1 MSNKYPIY
9 NWKSSPRKKDLG
21 FTRWKIENFRSVG
34 MDNEAQEVELAPLTI
49 LCGDNSA
56 GKSSFIKSIL
66 FMAQTFTNPEIEDKP
81 KLEVMGNLVNIGA
94 YLNAINVEVVGATDE
109 DLAEMQISRESYLD
123 YAIGDSYINFSC
135 SLDIPA
141 SDYLSNNLLVQNP
154 NFDSYSQIHLSYT
167 FTDTGN
173 YRDFGEN
180 ATKESAIKKHLDGD
194 LVVGMGAS
202 ENYAEL
208 KHFKADFVKFFN
220 SESENSIPYQKLV
233 DLPNQQIITTPDKLA
248 KELEISPKT
257 LRQWLR
263 DNFSKEKGTKWK
275 LTKEHIEAARNHWEK
290 VGPSFKVDTLE
301 VVDEFIPDNQANGR
315 TLVRLEKEIERG
327 KYKRFWSGEFLTQ
340 RASMPDIKNITG
352 GYSFKRTKHE
362 NRLDILNSFELNEVL
377 DKSEPRYEY
386 NFLGSLS
393 GGVPRSK
400 LVNRDKVE
408 IINSISKEI
417 TGSLINAMQ
426 ALEIELP
433 SVMEGCFG
441 VDMTPY
447 DNKDADEWE
456 RMVMENSDDFSE
468 YMSKDTLTK
477 SEALEKMNIIDAQLQ
492 QLKEDEE
499 LKRRNLEDLQFT
511 EGIEVPIDDNEK
523 EDSADSN
530 FFPESYFRTTKDSLL
545 DEKDELN
552 QILVGIEFNKKNH
565 DPPTYQDF
573 LDYVKEQMFDID
585 KFDLNKIPEL
595 SEILDEDNVPDWEY
609 HSFKFFNII
618 ENNLWIKS
626 FYKKEKFE
634 KNLDVADNY
643 LKNEMF
649 SDLITISKDFE
660 LFRSIVWFLSVTFML
675 KQNITFKEFSKIS
688 SYIGSEKN
696 QPSIHDEINDTIN
709 SSIIFEDNVEVLDGE
724 IRSESQDITAE
735 LELLKQRFSKI
746 KYLGPLSEL
755 AIAQNS
761 PASFP
766 VNTPLGSGGEYFYA
780 YYEKNK
786 GKKINVPVPNI
797 TESDLKKP
805 ANKRSVKFS
814 IENDISLE
822 VAMNKWLQFF
832 DLADTF
838 ETIQDMQRGDI
849 IAYIRP
855 RNLDRKVQMT
865 QIGVGFS
872 QLAPII
878 LLTLVSDSGDTILI
892 EQPEEHIHPAGQ
904 QRFANFAIE
913 FAKNNIQMIIETHSD
928 HIVNRL
934 RREIVES
941 EGSISNLISLFFVE
955 RIKGKTKFTE
965 SEIDK
970 YGRYSSASFP
980 EGFFDQHVD
989 DSLAILKARAKFEKK
1004 DDPTGIN

>member
-1 MSNKYPIY
+1 
-9 NWKSSPRKKDLG
+9 
-21 FTRWKIENFRSVG
+21 
-34 MDNEAQEVELAPLTI
+34 MDNDAQEVELAPLTI

-94 YLNAINVEVVGATDE
+94 YMNAINVEVVGATDE
-109 DLAEMQISRESYLD
+109 DLAELEISRESYLD
-123 YAIGDSYINFSC
+123 HAIGDSYINFSC

-141 SDYLSNNLLVQNP
+141 SDYLSNNLLSQNS

-180 ATKESAIKKHLDGD
+180 TTKESAIKKHLDGNF
-194 LVVGMGAS
+194 VTGMEAS

-220 SESENSIPYQKLV
+220 SESEDSLPYQQLV

-248 KELEISPKT
+248 EELEISPKT
-257 LRQWLR
+257 LRKWLR
-263 DNFSKEKGTKWK
+263 DNFSKDKSAKWN
-275 LTKEHIEAARNHWEK
+275 LTKEHIQAARNNWEK

-315 TLVRLEKEIERG
+315 PLVRLEKEIERG
-327 KYKRFWSGEFLTQ
+327 KYKRIWSEEFLTQ
-340 RASMPDIKNITG
+340 RSSIPDMKNITG

-362 NRLDILNSFELNEVL
+362 NRLDMLNSFELNEVL

-400 LVNRDKVE
+400 LVNKNKVE
-408 IINSISKEI
+408 IIDSISKEI
-417 TGSLINAMQ
+417 TSSVINAMQ
-426 ALEIELP
+426 TLEIELP
-433 SVMEGCFG
+433 SVIEGCFG

-447 DNKDADEWE
+447 DKKEADEWE
-456 RMVMENSDDFSE
+456 RMVMDNVDDFSE
-468 YMSKDTLTK
+468 YVSKDTRDK
-477 SEALEKMNIIDAQLQ
+477 IKALSRLNIVNDQLQ
-492 QLKEDEE
+492 QIQEEEE
-499 LKRRNLEDLQFT
+499 LKKRNLEDLHFT
-511 EGIEVPIDDNEK
+511 EGIEVAIDNNDI
-523 EDSADSN
+523 EDSSDSN
-530 FFPESYFRTTKDSLL
+530 YFPESYFRTKKDGLL

-552 QILVGIEFNKKNH
+552 QILVGIEFQKSYQE
-565 DPPTYQDF
+565 DPTHQDF
-573 LDYVKEQMFDID
+573 LDYIKKQMFDID
-585 KFDLNKIPEL
+585 KFDLNKIPEV
-595 SEILDEDNVPDWEY
+595 SESLDGNNAPDWEY
-609 HSFKFFNII
+609 HSFNFFNII
-618 ENNLWIKS
+618 EHNLWIKGY
-626 FYKKEKFE
+626 YKKEKFE
-634 KNLDVADNY
+634 KDVDVPDNY

-649 SDLITISKDFE
+649 SDLITISKEFE
-660 LFRSIVWFLSVTFML
+660 LFKSIIWFLSVTFML
-675 KQNITFKEFSKIS
+675 KEDITFKEFTKIS
-688 SYIGSEKN
+688 SHIGAEKN
-696 QPSIHDEINDTIN
+696 QPSIFDEINEAIT
-709 SSIIFEDNVEVLDGE
+709 SSIIFENNVEVLDAT
-724 IRSESQDITAE
+724 ISSESQDITSE

-761 PASFP
+761 PSSFP

-786 GKKINVPVPNI
+786 GKKITVPVPNI
-797 TESDLKKP
+797 SESDLKKT

-814 IENDISLE
+814 IENDITLE

-878 LLTLVSDSGDTILI
+878 LLTLVSESGDTILI

-941 EGSISNLISLFFVE
+941 EGAISNLISLFFVE
-955 RIKGKTKFTE
+955 RIQGKTKFTE

-1004 DDPTGIN
+1004 DDSTGIN